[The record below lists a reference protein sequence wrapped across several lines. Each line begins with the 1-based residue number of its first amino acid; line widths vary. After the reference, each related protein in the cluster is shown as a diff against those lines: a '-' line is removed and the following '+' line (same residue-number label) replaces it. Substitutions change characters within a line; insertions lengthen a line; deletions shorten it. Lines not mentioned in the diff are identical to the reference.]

1 MSILA
6 YVKNGFKVIGYI
18 ACDYLGRVAGVG
30 EEYLVAET
38 EELMKK
44 YLHELGNPDS
54 DKIIIKKIRFNEIMD
69 NMLGSGITYSFD
81 QGSYDRF
88 LPLAE
93 MNDVQNLPSRDKF
106 LEELPTGLDFISIKL
121 T

>member
-1 MSILA
+1 MSISA
-6 YVKNGFKVIGYI
+6 YVKNGFKIIGYI

-30 EEYLVAET
+30 EEFIVAET

-44 YLHELGNPDS
+44 YLRELGNPNI
-54 DKIIIKKIRFNEIMD
+54 DKVVIKKIRFNEIME

-81 QGSYDRF
+81 QGSYNRF
-88 LPLAE
+88 LPLAK
-93 MNDVQNLPSRDKF
+93 MNEVQNLPSRDKF
-106 LEELPTGLDFISIKL
+106 LEKFPTGLEFMSIKL